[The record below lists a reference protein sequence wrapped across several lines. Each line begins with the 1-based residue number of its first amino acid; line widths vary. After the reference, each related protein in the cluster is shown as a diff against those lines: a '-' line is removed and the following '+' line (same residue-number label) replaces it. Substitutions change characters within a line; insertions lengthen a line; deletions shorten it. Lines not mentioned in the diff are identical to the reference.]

1 MTKEQDFKNRFFAV
15 LKDLQEDGV
24 DDGEAMWLLGRLAAG
39 LVDDLKAP
47 DWSAAKRDMDRETY
61 DTLLRTF
68 ETHGNAH
75 HQAGRTKQAY
85 VIQAMVVSLIAR
97 AQNADPQIAA
107 GEPLLDQVINASV
120 VNYRRQQEA
129 ATN

>member
-15 LKDLQEDGV
+15 LKDLQENGV

-39 LVDDLKAP
+39 LVDDLKVP
-47 DWSAAKRDMDRETY
+47 DWSTAKRDMTRETY

-75 HQAGRTKQAY
+75 HKAGRTKQAY
-85 VIQAMVVSLIAR
+85 VIQTMAVSLIAR
-97 AQNADPQIAA
+97 TQNADPQVAA
-107 GEPLLDQVINASV
+107 GEPLLDQLINASIV
-120 VNYRRQQEA
+120 GYRQQSA
-129 ATN
+129 QPN